1 MEALKHIRIE
11 KLSIPFLEGF
21 MGIGAITLAIVGLFA
36 IMPLYMAAIATIAV
50 GVAFFFDGFLSI
62 AKYRTV
68 PLEVSQRPFEIIQLG
83 WGTTAEFLGGAAG
96 IVLGILTLMN
106 IYPLVLVPTA
116 SLIYGVTLIFSSSM
130 TARLNETTIEQRPE
144 PEQQRIV
151 DREAVVVTADIQ
163 IFVGLAALVLGIL
176 SLLGMYP
183 LVLSLV
189 ALLAVAFSD
198 LFSGTELVGRLA
210 RLFRY

>member
-1 MEALKHIRIE
+1 MEAIKIE
-11 KLSIPFLEGF
+11 HEKVPVSLFEGLI
-21 MGIGAITLAIVGLFA
+21 GIGAIILAIVGLFA
-36 IMPLYMAAIATIAV
+36 ILPLYMAGIATIAI
-50 GVAFFFDGFLSI
+50 GVAFFIDGFVSI

-68 PLEVSQRPFEIIQLG
+68 PVEVSQRPFEIIQLG
-83 WGTTAEFLGGAAG
+83 WGTTAEFFGGAAG
-96 IVLGILTLMN
+96 IVLGILALMN

-116 SLIYGVTLIFSSSM
+116 ALIYGITLIFSSSM
-130 TARLNETTIEQRPE
+130 LARLNETRI
-144 PEQQRIV
+144 EQQREERQRIV
-151 DREAVVVTADIQ
+151 EREAVVVTADIQ

-198 LFSGTELVGRLA
+198 LFSGTTLIGRMV
-210 RLFRY
+210 RFFRY

>member
-1 MEALKHIRIE
+1 MEALKIE
-11 KLSIPFLEGF
+11 HEKVPVSLLEGLI
-21 MGIGAITLAIVGLFA
+21 GIAAITIAILGLFSVL
-36 IMPLYMAAIATIAV
+36 PLHMAGIATIV
-50 GVAFFFDGFLSI
+50 IGVAFFIDGFVSL

-68 PLEVSQRPFEIIQLG
+68 PVEVSQRPFEVIQLG
-83 WGTTAEFLGGAAG
+83 WGTTAEFLGGGAG

-106 IYPLVLVPTA
+106 VYPLVLVPVA
-116 SLIYGVTLIFSSSM
+116 ALIYGITLIFSSSM
-130 TARLNETTIEQRPE
+130 TARLNETRIEQQPQEER
-144 PEQQRIV
+144 QRIV
-151 DREAVVVTADIQ
+151 QREAIIVTADIQ

-176 SLLGMYP
+176 SLLGTYP

-198 LFSGTELVGRLA
+198 LFSGTTLIGRMV

>member
-1 MEALKHIRIE
+1 MEAIKIE
-11 KLSIPFLEGF
+11 HEKVPVSLFEGLI
-21 MGIGAITLAIVGLFA
+21 GIGAIILAIVGLFA
-36 IMPLYMAAIATIAV
+36 IMPLYMAGIATIAI
-50 GVAFFFDGFLSI
+50 GVAFFIDGFVSI

-68 PLEVSQRPFEIIQLG
+68 PVEVSQRPFEIIQLG
-83 WGTTAEFLGGAAG
+83 WGTTAEFFGGAAG
-96 IVLGILTLMN
+96 IVLGILALMN

-116 SLIYGVTLIFSSSM
+116 ALIYGITLIFSSSM
-130 TARLNETTIEQRPE
+130 LARLNETRIEQQPQEER
-144 PEQQRIV
+144 QRIV
-151 DREAVVVTADIQ
+151 EREAVVVTADIQ

-198 LFSGTELVGRLA
+198 LFSGTTLIGRMV
-210 RLFRY
+210 RFFRY